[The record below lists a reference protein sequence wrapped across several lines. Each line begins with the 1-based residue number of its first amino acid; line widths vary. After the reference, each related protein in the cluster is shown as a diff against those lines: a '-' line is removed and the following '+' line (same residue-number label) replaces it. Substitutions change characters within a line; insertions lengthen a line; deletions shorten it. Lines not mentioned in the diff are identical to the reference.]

1 MAYLNNGTFYLAYK
15 DAKPS
20 WALISCAFIFGII
33 ATLGI
38 IFNVAVIFV
47 TIRTKQFRGTV
58 NYLLA
63 LCSFFELLHQQGHF
77 LFVYT
82 AFSGQNFI
90 EYRLAAKIELISML
104 AICGIYPTMLFTG
117 IDRLIGIIF
126 NEMYRKTKIRLYLAT
141 ITTVWVAFC
150 FDLCKSLYQ
159 NIELIGDQMVTGCLI
174 DIIKGPDYQRM
185 VWLLLNLM
193 TIAIYL
199 FVGIMIRIKSAG
211 LPSSDQINRRT
222 FRSLFCVI
230 TVNAGG
236 YCIYLTYCVLIK
248 PSISSPITA
257 WFGQFITAIPLK
269 IGAASNG
276 PILYFTSTDYH
287 QAFRSVFPFVFKRF
301 SASNR
306 TAPQQN
312 FYLAYKDAK
321 PSWALI
327 SCAFIFGIIAT
338 LGIIF
343 NVAVIFVTIRTKQ
356 FRGTVNYLLAL
367 CSFFELL
374 HQQGHFLFVYT
385 AFSGQNF
392 IEYRLAAKI
401 ELISM
406 LAICGIYPTML
417 FTGIDRL
424 IGIIFNE
431 MYRKTKIRLYLAT
444 ITTVWVA
451 FCFDLCKSLYQ
462 NIELI
467 GDQMVT
473 GCLIDIIKGPDYQRM
488 VWLLLNLMTIAIYL
502 FVGIMI
508 RIKSAGL
515 PSSDQINR
523 RTLRSL
529 FCVIAVNAGG
539 YCIYLTYCVLIKPS
553 ISSPITAWFGQF
565 ITAIPLNIG
574 AASNGPI
581 LYFTSTDY
589 HQAFR
594 SVFPFVFKRF
604 SAQNRTAPQ
613 QNVQP
618 VQLITNLIN

>member
-104 AICGIYPTMLFTG
+104 GICGIYPTMLFTG

-159 NIELIGDQMVTGCLI
+159 NIELIG
-174 DIIKGPDYQRM
+174 
-185 VWLLLNLM
+185 
-193 TIAIYL
+193 
-199 FVGIMIRIKSAG
+199 

-222 FRSLFCVI
+222 F
-230 TVNAGG
+230 
-236 YCIYLTYCVLIK
+236 
-248 PSISSPITA
+248 
-257 WFGQFITAIPLK
+257 
-269 IGAASNG
+269 
-276 PILYFTSTDYH
+276 
-287 QAFRSVFPFVFKRF
+287 
-301 SASNR
+301 
-306 TAPQQN
+306 
-312 FYLAYKDAK
+312 
-321 PSWALI
+321 
-327 SCAFIFGIIAT
+327 
-338 LGIIF
+338 
-343 NVAVIFVTIRTKQ
+343 
-356 FRGTVNYLLAL
+356 
-367 CSFFELL
+367 
-374 HQQGHFLFVYT
+374 
-385 AFSGQNF
+385 
-392 IEYRLAAKI
+392 
-401 ELISM
+401 
-406 LAICGIYPTML
+406 
-417 FTGIDRL
+417 
-424 IGIIFNE
+424 
-431 MYRKTKIRLYLAT
+431 
-444 ITTVWVA
+444 
-451 FCFDLCKSLYQ
+451 
-462 NIELI
+462 
-467 GDQMVT
+467 
-473 GCLIDIIKGPDYQRM
+473 
-488 VWLLLNLMTIAIYL
+488 
-502 FVGIMI
+502 
-508 RIKSAGL
+508 
-515 PSSDQINR
+515 
-523 RTLRSL
+523 RSL

-539 YCIYLTYCVLIKPS
+539 YCIYLTYCVLIKPT
-553 ISSPITAWFGQF
+553 ISSPITAWFAQL

-604 SAQNRTAPQ
+604 SAQNQTAPQ
-613 QNVQP
+613 QNVPP
-618 VQLITNLIN
+618 VQLITNLIK